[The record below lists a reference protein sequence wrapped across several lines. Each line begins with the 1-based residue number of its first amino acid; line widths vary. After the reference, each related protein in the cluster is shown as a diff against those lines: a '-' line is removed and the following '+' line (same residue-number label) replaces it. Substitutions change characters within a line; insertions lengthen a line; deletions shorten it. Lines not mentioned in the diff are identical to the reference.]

1 VRRVGL
7 DEQAASKE
15 LTGGAPRKGCAAQLS
30 LLLRAVRI
38 VVARELEQ
46 EPMQGLAALG
56 VEGG

>member
-1 VRRVGL
+1 MRRVGL

-15 LTGGAPRKGCAAQLS
+15 LTGRAARKGCAAQLS